1 MRKIVC
7 FFVFL
12 ALSATWGVL
21 KAQQLD
27 YPVQTIDGVQYY
39 IYTVEKS
46 EGLFRISKK
55 FDVSQNDIKEANPEM
70 KGGLKLGQV
79 LRIPVKQNTPNPL
92 LNDSNIIVHV
102 IAPKETLYGLS
113 RQYGISMDELVKYNP
128 ELTKNMPIGGKLLI
142 PVKKAASSA
151 SVPVTQATAKDMV
164 VEMQQ
169 RQQVP
174 AVIPPVPTV
183 EEIQSSHVM
192 QIDTIQQPAIR
203 IAYLLP
209 FMLDAVELDPSIDKF
224 VEFYEGALLAIY
236 DAKNRGIRLEI
247 NTYDTE
253 KNEIKIQ
260 AILAKPELKTMDLI
274 IGPAYPSQVKYI
286 SNFAFD
292 NKINTLI
299 PFASEVADISINP
312 YLFQFNP
319 TTTME
324 LETVIAAISQKKTD
338 LSVLY
343 VKYPDDLLA
352 GTGVDLKPM
361 LQKSA
366 ITYKELEWSKE
377 KADTLQYFLTAGKRN
392 ILLFN
397 TDRINFVQDI
407 FPELAKL
414 KKRFQ
419 IEMIG
424 QYAWLAYPNEIP
436 VTMYYTSLFL
446 PAPNHA
452 LYNDYEKQFNHF
464 YGHELSSLYPRY
476 DLLGYD
482 LTTCFINQIAQYG
495 SIGMRKH
502 IANQNYSGL
511 IISPLFTQQN
521 ELCGFVNRRIY
532 LLKKDAKGTQ
542 IIK

>member
-174 AVIPPVPTV
+174 TVIPPVPTV

-286 SNFAFD
+286 SNFISYTIVYY
-292 NKINTLI
+292 KI
-299 PFASEVADISINP
+299 
-312 YLFQFNP
+312 
-319 TTTME
+319 
-324 LETVIAAISQKKTD
+324 
-338 LSVLY
+338 
-343 VKYPDDLLA
+343 
-352 GTGVDLKPM
+352 
-361 LQKSA
+361 
-366 ITYKELEWSKE
+366 SK
-377 KADTLQYFLTAGKRN
+377 
-392 ILLFN
+392 
-397 TDRINFVQDI
+397 RIQNHFTSSFCI
-407 FPELAKL
+407 
-414 KKRFQ
+414 
-419 IEMIG
+419 
-424 QYAWLAYPNEIP
+424 QYAIIYN
-436 VTMYYTSLFL
+436 FL
-446 PAPNHA
+446 
-452 LYNDYEKQFNHF
+452 
-464 YGHELSSLYPRY
+464 
-476 DLLGYD
+476 
-482 LTTCFINQIAQYG
+482 
-495 SIGMRKH
+495 
-502 IANQNYSGL
+502 
-511 IISPLFTQQN
+511 
-521 ELCGFVNRRIY
+521 
-532 LLKKDAKGTQ
+532 
-542 IIK
+542 